1 MPVTKLESSE
11 ARNTAAVATSGSYE
25 RGRHLLNPF
34 TGRVSQT
41 IVALPLTNLQSGKYL
56 VSVQNQTA
64 RQQFIDACTQ
74 LGQ

>member
-1 MPVTKLESSE
+1 MDRRI
-11 ARNTAAVATSGSYE
+11 AAAAVFAVLGLCASTVSAA
-25 RGRHLLNPF
+25 PF

-41 IVALPLTNLQSGKYL
+41 IVALPVTNLQSGKYL

-74 LGQ
+74 LGR